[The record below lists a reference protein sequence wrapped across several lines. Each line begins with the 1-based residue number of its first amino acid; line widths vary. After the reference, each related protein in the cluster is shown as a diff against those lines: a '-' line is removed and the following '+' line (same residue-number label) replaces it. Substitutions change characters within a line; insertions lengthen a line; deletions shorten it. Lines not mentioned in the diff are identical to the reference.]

1 MKQLTILYIISFLS
15 FGLLGCSSLSPYK
28 VPILQGNIIEE
39 KDVEQLSEGLTK
51 DQVQYLLGTPMLNS
65 PLHPDRWDYIYSVTI
80 GDQLIGEKKLS
91 LIFDDN
97 QKLIDLDL
105 KNLKKKQIKSFLL
118 TFVILNLKLIKL
130 TQILI
135 ISSKIKKKNSK
146 WYLKTK

>member
-1 MKQLTILYIISFLS
+1 MKQLTKLYIISFLS

-91 LIFDDN
+91 LIFADN
-97 QKLIDLDL
+97 QKLISWTL
-105 KNLKKKQIKSFLL
+105 QEG
-118 TFVILNLKLIKL
+118 TLI
-130 TQILI
+130 
-135 ISSKIKKKNSK
+135 NN
-146 WYLKTK
+146 

>member
-1 MKQLTILYIISFLS
+1 MKQLTKLYIISFLS
-15 FGLLGCSSLSPYK
+15 FGLLGCSSISPYK

-39 KDVEQLSEGLTK
+39 KNVEQLSEGLTK

-97 QKLIDLDL
+97 QKLNTWTLQESTL
-105 KNLKKKQIKSFLL
+105 NKN
-118 TFVILNLKLIKL
+118 
-130 TQILI
+130 
-135 ISSKIKKKNSK
+135 
-146 WYLKTK
+146 

>member
-1 MKQLTILYIISFLS
+1 MKQLTKLYIIYFLS

-39 KDVEQLSEGLTK
+39 KDVEQLSVGLTK

-65 PLHPDRWDYIYSVTI
+65 PLHPNRWDYIYSVTI

-97 QKLIDLDL
+97 QKLNTWTLQESTL
-105 KNLKKKQIKSFLL
+105 NKN
-118 TFVILNLKLIKL
+118 
-130 TQILI
+130 
-135 ISSKIKKKNSK
+135 
-146 WYLKTK
+146 

>member
-1 MKQLTILYIISFLS
+1 MKQLTKLYIISFLS

-65 PLHPDRWDYIYSVTI
+65 PLHPKRWDYNYSVTI

-97 QKLIDLDL
+97 QKLNTWTLQESTL
-105 KNLKKKQIKSFLL
+105 NKN
-118 TFVILNLKLIKL
+118 
-130 TQILI
+130 
-135 ISSKIKKKNSK
+135 
-146 WYLKTK
+146 

>member
-1 MKQLTILYIISFLS
+1 MGSEMCIRDRIYLMKQLTKLYIIFFLS

-65 PLHPDRWDYIYSVTI
+65 PLHPNRWDYIYSVTI

-97 QKLIDLDL
+97 QKLNTWTLQESTL
-105 KNLKKKQIKSFLL
+105 NKN
-118 TFVILNLKLIKL
+118 
-130 TQILI
+130 
-135 ISSKIKKKNSK
+135 
-146 WYLKTK
+146 

>member
-1 MKQLTILYIISFLS
+1 MKQLTKLYIIYFLS

-39 KDVEQLSEGLTK
+39 KDVDQLSVGLTK

-65 PLHPDRWDYIYSVTI
+65 PLHPNRWDYIYSVTI

-97 QKLIDLDL
+97 QKLNTWTLQESTL
-105 KNLKKKQIKSFLL
+105 NKN
-118 TFVILNLKLIKL
+118 
-130 TQILI
+130 
-135 ISSKIKKKNSK
+135 
-146 WYLKTK
+146 